1 MSEYI
6 GNRIVPRHDG
16 VWDKAK
22 EYEPL
27 TIVYEEAT
35 GDSYLSRKPVP
46 AGTLLSQE
54 EYWAMCSRFSEQ
66 MALYRQNTAE
76 EVEQFRKDTAADVEQ
91 LRTDTA
97 SDVAV
102 LRKMTAQD
110 VADITQKSLGFS
122 ERNIAQSCG
131 VSRNTVAKVLKKAAE
146 IKLSWPLD
154 FDMTDSALEEL
165 MFPKDKS
172 ATNKRM
178 PNFDYIRKELLR
190 NGVNKKLLWVEYCE
204 ECRMSSEE
212 PLMYSQF
219 CYYIQK
225 DEEKR
230 RATMHIP
237 RKPGEQIE
245 VDWAGDP
252 AHIIDP
258 DTGEITDAWI
268 FVGVLTYSQY
278 AFLKAYMN
286 EKTNNWIKAH
296 VQMFDFFGGVTPM
309 LVSDN
314 CTTAVNHKKSDWYN
328 TALNTT
334 YHEMAEH
341 YNLAILPARVRKPK
355 DKPNVEGSVGKIST
369 WITAALR
376 NEQFFSLAELNASIR
391 EKLDAYNARKFQK
404 KECSRLSLFLG
415 EEMPLLAP
423 LPATPFE
430 LAEWKQATVQ
440 FNYHIAVDRMFYSV
454 PYQYIK
460 NKVDV
465 RITDTTVEIFYNHNR
480 IASHRRL
487 YGRSGQYSTVTE
499 HMPQEHQK
507 YLEWNGDRFRKWA
520 DSIGINTSKVV
531 DAILTSG
538 RIEQQSYR
546 SCMGLLKLAE
556 KYSPE
561 KLEQVCAKALS
572 YSGKPSYKSIKNL
585 LAAIKDAPDTES
597 ESSQAVKPHGITRG
611 ARYYGGK
618 QS

>member
-1 MSEYI
+1 MT
-6 GNRIVPRHDG
+6 
-16 VWDKAK
+16 K
-22 EYEPL
+22 
-27 TIVYEEAT
+27 
-35 GDSYLSRKPVP
+35 
-46 AGTLLSQE
+46 
-54 EYWAMCSRFSEQ
+54 
-66 MALYRQNTAE
+66 YRE
-76 EVEQFRKDTAADVEQ
+76 I
-91 LRTDTA
+91 LR
-97 SDVAV
+97 
-102 LRKMTAQD
+102 L
-110 VADITQKSLGFS
+110 KSLGFS

-146 IKLSWPLD
+146 INLSWPLD

-190 NGVNKKLLWVEYCE
+190 NGVNK
-204 ECRMSSEE
+204 
-212 PLMYSQF
+212 
-219 CYYIQK
+219 
-225 DEEKR
+225 
-230 RATMHIP
+230 
-237 RKPGEQIE
+237 
-245 VDWAGDP
+245 
-252 AHIIDP
+252 
-258 DTGEITDAWI
+258 
-268 FVGVLTYSQY
+268 
-278 AFLKAYMN
+278 
-286 EKTNNWIKAH
+286 
-296 VQMFDFFGGVTPM
+296 MFDFFGGVTPM

-355 DKPNVEGSVGKIST
+355 DKPNVEGAVGKIST

-404 KECSRLSLFLG
+404 KECSRRSLFLG

-480 IASHRRL
+480 IASH
-487 YGRSGQYSTVTE
+487 
-499 HMPQEHQK
+499 
-507 YLEWNGDRFRKWA
+507 
-520 DSIGINTSKVV
+520 
-531 DAILTSG
+531 
-538 RIEQQSYR
+538 
-546 SCMGLLKLAE
+546 
-556 KYSPE
+556 
-561 KLEQVCAKALS
+561 
-572 YSGKPSYKSIKNL
+572 
-585 LAAIKDAPDTES
+585 
-597 ESSQAVKPHGITRG
+597 
-611 ARYYGGK
+611 
-618 QS
+618 

>member
-1 MSEYI
+1 MT
-6 GNRIVPRHDG
+6 
-16 VWDKAK
+16 K
-22 EYEPL
+22 
-27 TIVYEEAT
+27 
-35 GDSYLSRKPVP
+35 
-46 AGTLLSQE
+46 
-54 EYWAMCSRFSEQ
+54 
-66 MALYRQNTAE
+66 YRE
-76 EVEQFRKDTAADVEQ
+76 I
-91 LRTDTA
+91 LR
-97 SDVAV
+97 
-102 LRKMTAQD
+102 L
-110 VADITQKSLGFS
+110 KSLGFS

-131 VSRNTVAKVLKKAAE
+131 VSRNTVAKVLKKAAK
-146 IKLSWPLD
+146 INLSWPLD
-154 FDMTDSALEEL
+154 FDMTDSALAEL

-178 PNFDYIRKELLR
+178 PNFNYIRKELLR

-278 AFLKAYMN
+278 AFVKAYMN
-286 EKTNNWIKAH
+286 EKTDNWIKAH
-296 VQMFDFFGGVTPM
+296 IQMFDFFGSVTPM

-355 DKPNVEGSVGKIST
+355 DKPNVEGAVGKIST

-487 YGRSGQYSTVTE
+487 YGRSSQYSTVTE

-585 LAAIKDAPDTES
+585 LVAKKDAPDTES
-597 ESSQAVKPHGITRG
+597 ESSQVEKPHGITRG
-611 ARYYGGK
+611 AKYYGGK